1 MPADIPIRMQKE
13 SALLFSSP
21 LRRAIARGLKKNGN
35 LYGELSKLRDYPIRT
50 SRDAKT
56 ICKALKLFPSRP
68 KPERNAIRS
77 ELYSLTTLFHQVDG
91 SDCRAFDILYH
102 DGQLELLRIIEE
114 LSSQPP
120 ASFEDD
126 LLMILKVFAVYGS
139 KEGASKIIQVIKLGL
154 FPNAFMWHSILRDF
168 AQHPQQEFVF
178 SSLARSLPRGFVAI
192 GLLDCA
198 NRAAIEYGMKEHPF
212 DNPEGYTRL
221 KNWLTDPNPDHF
233 SYAISSSAALPS
245 VTNSSEQD
253 LLLSLSMSHSD
264 PKVRIEGAWA
274 ATKAGKP
281 GGLEL
286 MQQYCLDI
294 NHSVLAQRYLTE
306 LGLQDSIPEQVHES
320 SFQAKAELANWLTH
334 PSELGKP
341 ADELEIIDHR
351 ELAWPPEF
359 EKRPMWIIKFLS
371 RDKTGLEDDICDCG
385 LVGSMT
391 WSFFFYSMIQR
402 PPEDVYAIHCYWEL
416 QQNNLIEELEV
427 KDHSEYEVML
437 RQWQGAALQSPRIF
451 KIAELSNKL
460 RASSNIVGIARA
472 SIDGERGC
480 VVLDGKRSEWYPVS
494 EFPKNGNDTILRIHV
509 GRNLLGLTDPADR
522 KEFLQNQP
530 PSRSPSEIV
539 TAYETLLNES
549 LQASGDALKELVG
562 NRCLLGRA
570 FSKYL
575 DARTAI
581 DSVSR
586 DQLFID
592 IYPKVLA
599 HCRNSDKSIHEEI
612 FDSFGFLGTHF
623 SEYVE
628 VLVRNDKANEVVT
641 LVEFFKAWWQHNFG
655 YGQLGSALFRSGHRD
670 FAEAFLQKLIDGLE
684 DSCCSE
690 EMCMLARLWF
700 ERGETAK
707 AKDLLL
713 TCLKGIVNLIAE
725 SEYPSDCENYATK
738 YKLHYQTILE
748 LFPQCQPELQ
758 ELGLR
763 PDPLES

>member
-1 MPADIPIRMQKE
+1 M
-13 SALLFSSP
+13 FSSP
-21 LRRAIARGLKKNGN
+21 LRRAIARGLKRNGN
-35 LYGELSKLRDYPIRT
+35 LYEELSKLRDYPIRS

-56 ICKALKLFPSRP
+56 ICKALKLFPSRQ
-68 KPERNAIRS
+68 KAENDSIRS
-77 ELYSLTTLFHQVDG
+77 ELFSLTSLFHQVDG

-114 LSSQPP
+114 LTSQPP
-120 ASFEDD
+120 TESFEDD
-126 LLMILKVFAVYGS
+126 LLMILKVFAMYGS

-154 FPNAFMWHSILRDF
+154 FPDAFMWHSILRDF

-192 GLLDCA
+192 ALLDSA
-198 NRAAIEYGMKEHPF
+198 NQAAIEYGMKEHPF

-221 KNWLTDPNPDHF
+221 KGWLTDPDPDHF

-294 NHSVLAQRYLTE
+294 NQSVLAQRYLTE
-306 LGLQDSIPEQVHES
+306 LGLQDSIPEQVHDS

-427 KDHSEYEVML
+427 KDPSEYEAML
-437 RQWQGAALQSPRIF
+437 RQWQGAALRSPRIL
-451 KIAELSNKL
+451 KIAELSTKL
-460 RASSNIVGIARA
+460 RASSNIVGIAST

-480 VVLDGKRSEWYPVS
+480 VVLDGKRSEWYPAS
-494 EFPKNGNDTILRIHV
+494 DFPDQGTDTVLRIHV
-509 GRNLLGLTDPADR
+509 GRNLLGLTDPVDR
-522 KEFLQNQP
+522 KKFLQIKP
-530 PSRSPSEIV
+530 SSRSPSEIV
-539 TAYETLLNES
+539 TAYEALLNES

-562 NRCLLGRA
+562 NRSLLGRT

-575 DARTAI
+575 DAKIAI
-581 DSVSR
+581 DSISR

-592 IYPKVLA
+592 IYSKVLA
-599 HCRNSDKSIHEEI
+599 HCRDSDESIHEEI
-612 FDSFGFLGTHF
+612 FDSFGFLGAHF

-628 VLVRNDKANEVVT
+628 VLLRNDKANEVVM
-641 LVEFFKAWWQHNFG
+641 LAEFFQSWWQHNFG
-655 YGQLGSALFRSGHRD
+655 YGQLGSALFRSGHGD
-670 FAEAFLQKLIDGLE
+670 LAEPFMQKLIDGLE
-684 DSCCSE
+684 DFCRSE
-690 EMCMLARLWF
+690 EMSMLARLWF

-713 TCLKGIVNLIAE
+713 TCLKGIVKLIAE
-725 SEYPSDCENYATK
+725 SEYPSDCETYATE
-738 YKLHYQTILE
+738 YQVHHRTILE
-748 LFPQCQPELQ
+748 LFPECQPELL

-763 PDPLES
+763 PDPLGS